1 MKRITKSSNPDVPIL
16 DVSPA
21 DAAKALGVSRDH
33 VYKLIEDRLVQSSK
47 SGARVLIDWQS
58 LLDYRESIKRSA

>member
-1 MKRITKSSNPDVPIL
+1 MSAEREVPIL

-33 VYKLIEDRLVQSSK
+33 IYKLIEDRLIESGK
-47 SGARVLIDWQS
+47 SGSRVTVDWQS
-58 LLDYRESIKRSA
+58 LLAYRESIRRSA

>member
-1 MKRITKSSNPDVPIL
+1 MKSSKSDVPIL

-33 VYKLIEDRLVQSSK
+33 VYDLIRDRLIISGKSK
-47 SGARVLIDWQS
+47 GRVLVDWQS
-58 LLDYRESIKRSA
+58 ILDYRDSIRRSA

>member
-1 MKRITKSSNPDVPIL
+1 MKDSRSDVPIL

-21 DAAKALGVSRDH
+21 AAAKALGVSRDH
-33 VYKLIEDRLVQSSK
+33 IYRLIEARLIESSK

-58 LLDYRESIKRSA
+58 LLDYRESIRRTA

>member
-1 MKRITKSSNPDVPIL
+1 MKTTNPDVPIL

-33 VYKLIEDRLVQSSK
+33 IYKLIEDRLIESSK
-47 SGARVLIDWQS
+47 SGARVLVDWNS
-58 LLDYRESIKRSA
+58 LLDYRESIRRSA

>member
-1 MKRITKSSNPDVPIL
+1 MKTAAPQVPIL

-33 VYKLIEDRLVQSSK
+33 IYKLIEDRLIESSK
-47 SGARVLIDWQS
+47 SGARVLVDWQS
-58 LLDYRESIKRSA
+58 LLDYRESIRRSA

>member
-1 MKRITKSSNPDVPIL
+1 MKTAAPQVPIL

-33 VYKLIEDRLVQSSK
+33 IYKLIEDRLIESSK
-47 SGARVLIDWQS
+47 SGARVLVDWQS
-58 LLDYRESIKRSA
+58 LLEYRESIRRTA

>member
-1 MKRITKSSNPDVPIL
+1 MKTTNPDVPIL

-33 VYKLIEDRLVQSSK
+33 VYKLIEDRLVVSSK

-58 LLDYRESIKRSA
+58 LLDYRESIRRSA

>member
-1 MKRITKSSNPDVPIL
+1 MSADKQDVPIL

-33 VYKLIEDRLVQSSK
+33 IYRLIEDRLIESSK
-47 SGARVLIDWQS
+47 SGARVLVDWQS
-58 LLDYRESIKRSA
+58 ILDYRESIRRSA